1 MSKVTW
7 TLKSRSIGANS
18 ANFALPAPFCNAP
31 MTEFGGTISQF
42 PKAVC
47 ALPENFCADVYMFRA
62 RICAVGL
69 GRVSKRTQIYL
80 EGTFMTVPYPRK
92 LEAKEIYSPLLA
104 LRNDTLLR
112 PIDVTTRWQ
121 VGVDHLVRLRE
132 RGAGPAWLRLPG
144 SRKVEDRPTGQIRYR
159 LSDIVAAEL
168 DGAAGPLT
176 LARVYLAVSACDFL
190 SEAQRT
196 AVILKLEAA
205 LGKVNGTDG

>member
-1 MSKVTW
+1 
-7 TLKSRSIGANS
+7 
-18 ANFALPAPFCNAP
+18 
-31 MTEFGGTISQF
+31 
-42 PKAVC
+42 
-47 ALPENFCADVYMFRA
+47 
-62 RICAVGL
+62 
-69 GRVSKRTQIYL
+69 
-80 EGTFMTVPYPRK
+80 MTVPYPRK
-92 LEAKEIYSPLLA
+92 LEAKEIYGPLLA
-104 LRNDTLLR
+104 LLNDTLLR